1 MTIESL
7 HPNRRSQT
15 ASNRSQSGFCFTY
28 RSQAVLAF
36 GALALVLLLLL
47 LGVLT
52 SAPASARTAHRSH
65 QAVRAGTIHAR
76 CTPAHARKSSGVPGE
91 SRRCVTARRR
101 PNANGSWRA
110 GAPSSG
116 GVAFGPPLVQAPPS
130 VSPTA
135 TAPVGATGGQP
146 GQPSKPAAPRAR
158 GALPAE
164 SGEVVND
171 PIDSRFLTD
180 VPFGTS
186 SFWIQ
191 PWRTYLDTWP
201 ASRLLD
207 AVGINFNVNPQDA
220 EATAHLLHDD
230 SFKLARLAIDW
241 PALSYEDPSVFIP
254 SHLANITARL
264 TALHNNGLR
273 PLIVLDA
280 YSGDPTP
287 EKPVT
292 LETTAAAPA
301 GATSVQLSP
310 ASAALVVPSKTGFNG
325 LSFGGA
331 ADILITSIS
340 AGDVATLSRPLL
352 APLEAGRHAGTTLR
366 YAPFGPPKLAGGGPN
381 PQFQETLA
389 GWLNYVGAVSK
400 LAASIVGPGGF
411 DLEVW
416 NELTFSSQFLNSE
429 YYYGPGAVTS
439 AAATRVRGAR
449 ALANGPQNSAR
460 PDMQGG
466 VGTPGSPPED
476 QESDY
481 RSDENADGEP
491 ESGTGAATGAQAG
504 EGSEGE
510 APEAGPSAA
519 EGEEGSGEQEEASS
533 AGARP
538 PASTAMARASV
549 SVSPASAT
557 PPTNPVQ
564 HRSEVDDEIRK
575 ALLNATVAYVR
586 NPVNGIAPGVG
597 VTDGFASETPF
608 PSGAAA
614 PLGLT
619 ALSKHPYVSAIAF
632 PSEYHEHHSYPI
644 NALGERDTTSR
655 TSFTPLF
662 IPSYQ
667 SLFPEYTLTAT
678 SPETLIRDLAPFTT
692 YVYGFPHGRE
702 VGPPG
707 GSPVQKWVTEYN
719 LGIGQ
724 KAHVVGPDE
733 VTLQTGPSAT
743 LTAADKAH
751 FHTKVLLRSL
761 VAMVNKGMSREYLF
775 GAAPGG
781 LSLIGEEFFSALAAH
796 PETYPGDA
804 LGGEILRGF
813 SNVLAH
819 FQGPGPSGAPR
830 QLELLSIAQNGNHAQ
845 FAGDGTAAHPALYDR
860 DVLAVFPFQSS
871 PTRFVIPV
879 YVMTRDLLTL
889 YEPNAPGNDLARFD
903 LPDETFRITLG
914 DLPETAAVP
923 AVSAYDPVRDESTPA
938 RILSR
943 SGSTAVFEMAAT
955 DYPRLLTIDYS
966 GS

>member
-1 MTIESL
+1 MS
-7 HPNRRSQT
+7 P
-15 ASNRSQSGFCFTY
+15 
-28 RSQAVLAF
+28 
-36 GALALVLLLLL
+36 GA
-47 LGVLT
+47 T
-52 SAPASARTAHRSH
+52 PP
-65 QAVRAGTIHAR
+65 AGT
-76 CTPAHARKSSGVPGE
+76 
-91 SRRCVTARRR
+91 
-101 PNANGSWRA
+101 A
-110 GAPSSG
+110 GN
-116 GVAFGPPLVQAPPS
+116 
-130 VSPTA
+130 
-135 TAPVGATGGQP
+135 QP
-146 GQPSKPAAPRAR
+146 EPSKPAAPRTR
-158 GALPAE
+158 GPLPVE

-191 PWRTYLDTWP
+191 PWRAYLDTWP

-207 AVGINFNVNPQDA
+207 AVGINFNVSPQDA
-220 EATAHLLHDD
+220 EATARLLHDD
-230 SFKLARLAIDW
+230 GFKLARVAIDW

-254 SHLANITARL
+254 SHLADITARL
-264 TALHNNGLR
+264 TALRNNGLR

-287 EKPVT
+287 EKSVT
-292 LETTAAAPA
+292 LETTAAASA
-301 GATSVQLSP
+301 GATSVQLSS
-310 ASAALVVPSKTGFNG
+310 ASAALVVPGKTGFNG

-331 ADILITSIS
+331 ADILITSVS

-352 APLEAGRHAGTTLR
+352 QPLEAGRHAGTTLL
-366 YAPFGPPKLAGGGPN
+366 YAPFGPPKLAGGKPN

-389 GWLNYVGAVSK
+389 GWLNYVRAVSK
-400 LAASIVGPGGF
+400 LAAGIVGPGGF

-416 NELTFSSQFLNSE
+416 DELTFSSQFLNSE
-429 YYYGPGAVTS
+429 YYYSAASSAGGAAASVAAAGGMSARASDVQVGAPPGAQSSS
-439 AAATRVRGAR
+439 AST
-449 ALANGPQNSAR
+449 PPSSA
-460 PDMQGG
+460 
-466 VGTPGSPPED
+466 ED

-481 RSDENADGEP
+481 RSDENANGEP
-491 ESGTGAATGAQAG
+491 EHDTGAATGAQTGKDA
-504 EGSEGE
+504 EGA
-510 APEAGPSAA
+510 APEEGPPAA
-519 EGEEGSGEQEEASS
+519 EGEEAGGEPHEEAGEEPQAAEEPSQAS
-533 AGARP
+533 AA
-538 PASTAMARASV
+538 TTRASA
-549 SVSPASAT
+549 SVSPASVT

-586 NPVNGIAPGVG
+586 NPANGIAPGVG
-597 VTDGFASETPF
+597 ITDGFASETPF

-619 ALSKHPYVSAIAF
+619 ALSKHPYVSAITF

-655 TSFTPLF
+655 TSYTPLF

-678 SPETLIRDLAPFTT
+678 SPETLIRDLAPFVT

-719 LGIGQ
+719 LGIGK

-733 VTLQTGPSAT
+733 VTPQTSASAT

-761 VAMVNKGMSREYLF
+761 VAMINKGMSREYFF

-781 LSLIGEEFFSALAAH
+781 LSLIGEEFFSALQAH

-813 SNVLAH
+813 SNMLAR

-830 QLELLSIAQNGNHAQ
+830 QLKLLSIAQNGNHAQ
-845 FAGDGTAAHPALYDR
+845 FAGDGTTAHPSLYDR

-889 YEPNAPGNDLARFD
+889 YEPNAPGSDLARFD

-923 AVSAYDPVRDESTPA
+923 AVSAYDPLRNESTPA
-938 RILSR
+938 RMLSR
-943 SGSTAVFEMAAT
+943 SGSTAVFEIAAT